1 MSARTRRYASLPGL
15 LLVALVLMFAVPQRG
30 MAQVLSG
37 SILGDVKDS
46 SGALIP
52 GAAIV
57 VTERLAR
64 EALADIGSSNVGFE

>member
-1 MSARTRRYASLPGL
+1 
-15 LLVALVLMFAVPQRG
+15 

-64 EALADIGSSNVGFE
+64 EALADIGSSNVSFE